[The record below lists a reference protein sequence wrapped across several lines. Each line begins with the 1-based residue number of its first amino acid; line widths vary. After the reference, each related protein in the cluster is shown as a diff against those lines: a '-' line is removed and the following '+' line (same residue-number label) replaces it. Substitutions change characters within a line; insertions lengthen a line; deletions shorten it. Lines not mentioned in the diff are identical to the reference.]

1 MSNTIGNIYR
11 FTIWGQSHAPAIG
24 VVIEGVPA
32 GSHIDLERLQ
42 HFLDRRRP
50 GQDKYSTA
58 RSESDTVHIEA
69 GLNADS
75 CTVGAPISA
84 LINNSDT
91 HSSDYAEL
99 AYIPRPAH
107 ADYAAMVKYG
117 KSRDYAGGGQ
127 FSGRLTAPLCIA
139 GGIALQ
145 LLEQEG
151 ISISARPVMIGGRT
165 DEAGMREAIEEAKAE
180 GDSVGGIIECII
192 EGVPAGLGEP
202 MFDGIENR
210 LAQTVFGIPAV
221 KGLEFGNGF
230 ACAHLR
236 GSENNDAFTYK
247 DGKVRTVTN
256 NHGGILGGI
265 SSGMPIVFRAAFKP
279 TPSIA
284 KEQDSINIQTGEN
297 VKLSIRGR
305 HDPCIVLR
313 AVPVVEAAA
322 AAAIYDEL
330 LLARASGI
338 KQPMLTS

>member
-1 MSNTIGNIYR
+1 MSNTIGSIYR

-24 VVIEGVPA
+24 VVVEGVPA

-42 HFLDRRRP
+42 RFLDRRKP

-75 CTVGAPISA
+75 DTVGAPILV

-99 AYIPRPAH
+99 KNVPRPAH

-117 KSRDYAGGGQ
+117 KARDYAGGGQ

-145 LLEQEG
+145 LLKQEG
-151 ISISARPVMIGGRT
+151 ISVSARAVMIGGRT
-165 DEAGMREAIEEAKAE
+165 DEQGMREAIEEAKAD

-192 EGVPAGLGEP
+192 DGVPAGVGEP

-210 LAQTVFGIPAV
+210 IAQMVFGIPAV
-221 KGLEFGNGF
+221 KGIEFGNGF
-230 ACAHLR
+230 ACANLR

-247 DGKVRTVTN
+247 GGKVQTVTN

-284 KEQDSINIQTGEN
+284 KEQDSVNVQTGEN
-297 VKLSIRGR
+297 VKLTIRGR

-330 LLARASGI
+330 LLAKALAR
-338 KQPMLTS
+338 K